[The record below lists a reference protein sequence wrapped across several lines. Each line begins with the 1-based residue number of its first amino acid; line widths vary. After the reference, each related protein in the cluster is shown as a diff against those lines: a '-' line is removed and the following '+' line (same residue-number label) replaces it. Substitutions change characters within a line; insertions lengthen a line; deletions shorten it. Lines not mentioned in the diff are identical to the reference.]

1 MSSLDFDG
9 EIVAYAWDFEDDGKI
24 DATEPIVLHAFPS
37 SGNYDVRLTVT
48 EPIVLHAFPSSGNY
62 DVRLTVTDDDGNG
75 DTVVHTIVID

>member
-9 EIVAYAWDFEDDGKI
+9 EIVTYAWDFEDDGKI

-37 SGNYDVRLTVT
+37 SGNYDVRLTV
-48 EPIVLHAFPSSGNY
+48 
-62 DVRLTVTDDDGNG
+62 RLTVTDDDGNG